1 MSISS
6 RDRPSATVPLRK
18 TRPVCLESSCRP
30 SHAVSQ
36 CVFPIFI
43 VWFSAFLQGLAA
55 VHGLLCTIP
64 WHKLPL
70 LSTEFR
76 LQKTCSVY
84 VSVYLISSS
93 DLGHSDTGE
102 FWSFDLTRQD
112 VAVKVECE
120 IILGFF
126 ALLGANWSKEMWQ
139 RPSPEITGNIVHCP
153 HKHAWHKA
161 LMMERLL
168 QERLVH
174 TLICLKWAG
183 EVSEGFEMQHRERSR
198 SKLPLRLPPPKKKWH
213 GITSWDFCN
222 LV

>member
-1 MSISS
+1 MSISR
-6 RDRPSATVPLRK
+6 RDGASTRATVPLRE

-36 CVFPIFI
+36 CVFPISI
-43 VWFSAFLQGLAA
+43 VWFSAPPQGLAA

-64 WHKLPL
+64 WHKLAL

-76 LQKTCSVY
+76 LQKTCGVY

-120 IILGFF
+120 IILGFSASSEQSEVRKCGRGLLQRLQVIQSI
-126 ALLGANWSKEMWQ
+126 ALINMLDT
-139 RPSPEITGNIVHCP
+139 RPSWWSDCS
-153 HKHAWHKA
+153 
-161 LMMERLL
+161 R
-168 QERLVH
+168 RDFF
-174 TLICLKWAG
+174 TL
-183 EVSEGFEMQHRERSR
+183 
-198 SKLPLRLPPPKKKWH
+198 
-213 GITSWDFCN
+213 
-222 LV
+222 